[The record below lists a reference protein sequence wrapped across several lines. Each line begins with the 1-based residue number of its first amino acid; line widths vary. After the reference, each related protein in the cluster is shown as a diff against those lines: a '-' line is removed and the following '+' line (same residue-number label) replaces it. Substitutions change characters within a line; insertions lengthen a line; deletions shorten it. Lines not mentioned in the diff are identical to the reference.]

1 MSGHVCYFEAIHM
14 LFQNCICHMENVFCA
29 PVDEDFFL
37 VLIHTFIYILTK
49 FQLYSIMFRVKPPEP
64 PDYIV
69 TNNKIIRY
77 YVVMWCVYLFDLDM
91 LRHVFLFQIYKNEK
105 LKKQGI
111 TYLMRVIV

>member
-1 MSGHVCYFEAIHM
+1 MSGGHICYFEAINM

-29 PVDEDFFL
+29 PVDGDFFL

-77 YVVMWCVYLFDLDM
+77 YVVM
-91 LRHVFLFQIYKNEK
+91 
-105 LKKQGI
+105 
-111 TYLMRVIV
+111 